1 MVESLVFGALVFSF
15 LMVVLTFISFIFA
28 MYFKVAMYFKAKEKL
43 NGDKLPDVK
52 INGFYYWAILFSM
65 LSAFFYSLVNFH

>member
-28 MYFKVAMYFKAKEKL
+28 MYFKVKGKL
-43 NGDKLPDVK
+43 NGDNLPNIK
-52 INGFYYWAILFSM
+52 IHGLYFWTILFSM
-65 LSAFFYSLVNFH
+65 LSAFFYSLVNFY